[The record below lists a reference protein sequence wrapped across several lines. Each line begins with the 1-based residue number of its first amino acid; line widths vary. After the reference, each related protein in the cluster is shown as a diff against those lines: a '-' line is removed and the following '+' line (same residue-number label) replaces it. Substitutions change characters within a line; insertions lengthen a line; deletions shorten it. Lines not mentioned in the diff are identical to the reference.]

1 MSDTTKFVI
10 TKGIANEYY
19 ITIKQDDS
27 TLPMVIEPA
36 DTFEVKIFKLKD
48 SALVATIGMIAG
60 TDGQVSVYDDANG
73 KLKIVLSDALVTA
86 LVMERGDRADYY
98 YSKPIYRL
106 VIDASTVNNGDFIAT
121 IDKVYVRKWMYL

>member
-27 TLPMVIEPA
+27 TLPMVIEPT

-60 TDGQVSVYDDANG
+60 TDGQISVYDAANG
-73 KLKIVLSDALVTA
+73 KLRIVLSDALVTA

-121 IDKVYVRKWMYL
+121 IDKVYVR

>member
-27 TLPMVIEPA
+27 TLPMVIKPT

-48 SALVATIGMIAG
+48 SALVATIGMTAG
-60 TDGQVSVYDDANG
+60 TDGQISVYDDANG

-121 IDKVYVRKWMYL
+121 IDKVYVR

>member
-27 TLPMVIEPA
+27 TLPMVIEPT
-36 DTFEVKIFKLKD
+36 DTFEVKIFKLED
-48 SALVATIGMIAG
+48 SALVATIGMVAG
-60 TDGQVSVYDDANG
+60 TDGQISVYDAANG

-121 IDKVYVRKWMYL
+121 IDKVYVR

>member
-19 ITIKQDDS
+19 ITIKQDNS
-27 TLPMVIEPA
+27 TLPMVIKPT

-60 TDGQVSVYDDANG
+60 TDGQVSVYDAANG

-121 IDKVYVRKWMYL
+121 IDKVYVR

>member
-27 TLPMVIEPA
+27 TLPMVIEPT

-48 SALVATIGMIAG
+48 SALVATIGMTAG
-60 TDGQVSVYDDANG
+60 TDGQISVYDSANG

-121 IDKVYVRKWMYL
+121 IDKVYVR

>member
-27 TLPMVIEPA
+27 TLPMVIEPT

-48 SALVATIGMIAG
+48 SALVATVGMIAG

-121 IDKVYVRKWMYL
+121 IDKVYVR

>member
-27 TLPMVIEPA
+27 TLPMVIEPT
-36 DTFEVKIFKLKD
+36 DTFEVKIFKLSD
-48 SALVATIGMIAG
+48 SSLVATIGM
-60 TDGQVSVYDDANG
+60 TESVDGQISVYSAPNG
-73 KLKIVLSDALVTA
+73 KLKIVLSDTLVAA

-98 YSKPIYRL
+98 YSKPVYRL
-106 VIDASTVNNGDFIAT
+106 VIDASTTNNGDFIAT
-121 IDKVYVRKWMYL
+121 IDKVYVR

>member
-27 TLPMVIEPA
+27 TLPMVIEPT

-86 LVMERGDRADYY
+86 LAMERGDRADYY

-121 IDKVYVRKWMYL
+121 IDKVYVR

>member
-10 TKGIANEYY
+10 TKGTANEYY
-19 ITIKQDDS
+19 ITIKQDGS
-27 TLPMVIEPA
+27 TLPMVIKPT

-60 TDGQVSVYDDANG
+60 ADGQISVYDSANG

-121 IDKVYVRKWMYL
+121 IDKVYVR

>member
-27 TLPMVIEPA
+27 TLPMVIEPT

-48 SALVATIGMIAG
+48 SALVATVSMIAG
-60 TDGQVSVYDDANG
+60 TDGQISVYDYANG
-73 KLKIVLSDALVTA
+73 KLKIVLSDALVTE

-121 IDKVYVRKWMYL
+121 IDKVYVR

>member
-1 MSDTTKFVI
+1 MSNTTKFVI

-27 TLPMVIEPA
+27 TLPMVIEPT
-36 DTFEVKIFKLKD
+36 DTFEVKIFKLED

-60 TDGQVSVYDDANG
+60 TDGQISVYDAANG

-121 IDKVYVRKWMYL
+121 IDKVYVR

>member
-27 TLPMVIEPA
+27 TLPMVIEPT

-60 TDGQVSVYDDANG
+60 TDGQVSVYDDVNG

-86 LVMERGDRADYY
+86 LEMERGDRADYY

-121 IDKVYVRKWMYL
+121 IDKVYVR

>member
-27 TLPMVIEPA
+27 TLPMVIEPT

-48 SALVATIGMIAG
+48 SALVATIGMTAG
-60 TDGQVSVYDDANG
+60 ADGQISVYDSANG

-121 IDKVYVRKWMYL
+121 IDKVYVR

>member
-27 TLPMVIEPA
+27 TLPMVIEPT

-73 KLKIVLSDALVTA
+73 KLKIVLSDVLVTA

-121 IDKVYVRKWMYL
+121 IDKVYVR

>member
-27 TLPMVIEPA
+27 TLPMVIEPT
-36 DTFEVKIFKLKD
+36 DTFEVKIFKLKN

-60 TDGQVSVYDDANG
+60 TDGQISVYDAANG
-73 KLKIVLSDALVTA
+73 KLKIVLSDTLVTA

-106 VIDASTVNNGDFIAT
+106 VIDASTTNNGDFIAT
-121 IDKVYVRKWMYL
+121 VDKVYVR

>member
-27 TLPMVIEPA
+27 TLPMVIEPT

-60 TDGQVSVYDDANG
+60 ADGQISVYDAANG

-86 LVMERGDRADYY
+86 LAMERGDRADYY

-121 IDKVYVRKWMYL
+121 IDKVYVR

>member
-1 MSDTTKFVI
+1 MSDTAKFVI

-60 TDGQVSVYDDANG
+60 TDGQVSVYDDVNG

-121 IDKVYVRKWMYL
+121 IDKVYVR

>member
-27 TLPMVIEPA
+27 TLPMVIKPT

-60 TDGQVSVYDDANG
+60 TDGQVSVYDAANG

-121 IDKVYVRKWMYL
+121 IDKVYVR

>member
-27 TLPMVIEPA
+27 TLPMVIEPT
-36 DTFEVKIFKLKD
+36 DTFEVKIFKLED
-48 SALVATIGMIAG
+48 SALIATIGMIAG
-60 TDGQVSVYDDANG
+60 TDGQISVYDAANG

-121 IDKVYVRKWMYL
+121 IDKVYVR

>member
-27 TLPMVIEPA
+27 TLPMVIEPT

-60 TDGQVSVYDDANG
+60 TDGQISVYDDANG

-106 VIDASTVNNGDFIAT
+106 VIDASTANNGDFIAT
-121 IDKVYVRKWMYL
+121 IDKVYVR

>member
-27 TLPMVIEPA
+27 TLPMVIKPT
-36 DTFEVKIFKLKD
+36 DTFEVKIFKLND
-48 SALVATIGMIAG
+48 STLVATIGMTAG
-60 TDGQVSVYDDANG
+60 ADGQISVYDSANG

-121 IDKVYVRKWMYL
+121 IDKVYVR

>member
-27 TLPMVIEPA
+27 TLPMVIKPT
-36 DTFEVKIFKLKD
+36 DTFEVKIFKLED

-60 TDGQVSVYDDANG
+60 TDGQISVYDANNG
-73 KLKIVLSDALVTA
+73 KLKIVLSGALVTA

-98 YSKPIYRL
+98 YSKPIYSL

-121 IDKVYVRKWMYL
+121 IDKVYVR

>member
-27 TLPMVIEPA
+27 TLPMVIEPT
-36 DTFEVKIFKLKD
+36 DTFEVKIFKLND
-48 SALVATIGMIAG
+48 SALVATIGMVAG
-60 TDGQVSVYDDANG
+60 TDGQISVYDAANG

-121 IDKVYVRKWMYL
+121 IDKAYVR

>member
-27 TLPMVIEPA
+27 TLPMVIEPT
-36 DTFEVKIFKLKD
+36 DTFEVKLLKLED
-48 SALVATIGMIAG
+48 SALIAAVGMIAG
-60 TDGQVSVYDDANG
+60 TDGQISVYDDANG
-73 KLKIVLSDALVTA
+73 KLKIVLSDALVTT

-121 IDKVYVRKWMYL
+121 IDKVYVR

>member
-60 TDGQVSVYDDANG
+60 TDGQVSVYDDVNG

-121 IDKVYVRKWMYL
+121 IDKVYVR

>member
-27 TLPMVIEPA
+27 TLPMVIKPT

-48 SALVATIGMIAG
+48 SAIVATIGMTAG
-60 TDGQVSVYDDANG
+60 TDGQISVYDSANG

-121 IDKVYVRKWMYL
+121 IDKVYVR

>member
-27 TLPMVIEPA
+27 TLPMVIEPT

-48 SALVATIGMIAG
+48 SALVATIGMTAG
-60 TDGQVSVYDDANG
+60 TDGQISVYDDANG

-121 IDKVYVRKWMYL
+121 IDKVYVR

>member
-27 TLPMVIEPA
+27 TLPMVIEPT

-48 SALVATIGMIAG
+48 SALVATIGMTAG
-60 TDGQVSVYDDANG
+60 TNGQISVYDAANG
-73 KLKIVLSDALVTA
+73 KLKIVLSDALVA
-86 LVMERGDRADYY
+86 SLVMERGDRADYY

-106 VIDASTVNNGDFIAT
+106 VIDASTTNNGDFIAT
-121 IDKVYVRKWMYL
+121 VDKVYVR

>member
-27 TLPMVIEPA
+27 TLPMVIEPT

-60 TDGQVSVYDDANG
+60 TDGQVSVYDDVNG

-106 VIDASTVNNGDFIAT
+106 VIDASTANNGDFIAT
-121 IDKVYVRKWMYL
+121 IDKVYVR

>member
-27 TLPMVIEPA
+27 TLPMVIEPT

-48 SALVATIGMIAG
+48 SALVATIGMTAG
-60 TDGQVSVYDDANG
+60 TDGQISVYDDANG
-73 KLKIVLSDALVTA
+73 KLKIVLSDALVTT

-121 IDKVYVRKWMYL
+121 IDKVYVR

>member
-27 TLPMVIEPA
+27 TLPMVIKPT

-60 TDGQVSVYDDANG
+60 TDGQISVYDAANG
-73 KLKIVLSDALVTA
+73 KLKIVLSDTLVTA

-121 IDKVYVRKWMYL
+121 IDKVYVR

>member
-27 TLPMVIEPA
+27 TLPMVIKPT

-48 SALVATIGMIAG
+48 SALVATIGMTAG
-60 TDGQVSVYDDANG
+60 ADGQISVYDSANG

-121 IDKVYVRKWMYL
+121 IDKVYVR